1 MALAVMFVALE
12 WTQREKEDNSDIFKA
27 PDIVLDQEQIPI
39 TMPEKK
45 TVPPPPAAVSNA
57 DVIEIVE
64 NDSEEPED
72 VMASVE
78 DNVEWHDMDEVE
90 VFELEPEPEVE
101 EIFMVVEDAPEFPGG
116 TEALLKYLREHIKY
130 PPICR
135 ENNIQGRVLV
145 SFVVNKD
152 GSIVDPEIVKG
163 VNPSLDKEALR
174 VIAGMP
180 NWKPGK
186 QRGKEVRVKFTV
198 PVNFRLN
205 FCIWNGRLYT
215 ALCHDK
221 DSPVRGRIRVY
232 GEELDFIAETS
243 LPKDA
248 DGITCIGGVL
258 YVGLGPAGTPAEPYR
273 GNWFCKYDAT
283 TLKPLCGPFRVDH
296 GCDCCSGVQNL
307 CTDGENVY
315 MNVYCPDETADTPN
329 FIVFDRAQDS
339 RRMAEAHEDIGT
351 PSLAG
356 HPYRHQAHPRE
367 GTELRMD
374 RRIRQAGQDR
384 GYRYDRTQGLRVRG
398 QFEDEAHQRSD
409 AVLRRDRGFLQT
421 TGGEGRHGTNQTE
434 ARQQGGAP
442 RQGRC
447 GDRRQEIL
455 PPGRMKIPPVPRRVN
470 DFRIR
475 TSCLWPV
482 PGP

>member
-1 MALAVMFVALE
+1 MEIKKSERADLERGKSTSLLIGFVMALAVMFVALE

-90 VFELEPEPEVE
+90 VFELEPEPEEE

-152 GSIVDPEIVKG
+152 GSIVEPEIVKG

-205 FCIWNGRLYT
+205 
-215 ALCHDK
+215 
-221 DSPVRGRIRVY
+221 
-232 GEELDFIAETS
+232 
-243 LPKDA
+243 
-248 DGITCIGGVL
+248 
-258 YVGLGPAGTPAEPYR
+258 
-273 GNWFCKYDAT
+273 
-283 TLKPLCGPFRVDH
+283 
-296 GCDCCSGVQNL
+296 
-307 CTDGENVY
+307 
-315 MNVYCPDETADTPN
+315 
-329 FIVFDRAQDS
+329 
-339 RRMAEAHEDIGT
+339 
-351 PSLAG
+351 
-356 HPYRHQAHPRE
+356 
-367 GTELRMD
+367 
-374 RRIRQAGQDR
+374 
-384 GYRYDRTQGLRVRG
+384 
-398 QFEDEAHQRSD
+398 
-409 AVLRRDRGFLQT
+409 
-421 TGGEGRHGTNQTE
+421 
-434 ARQQGGAP
+434 
-442 RQGRC
+442 
-447 GDRRQEIL
+447 
-455 PPGRMKIPPVPRRVN
+455 
-470 DFRIR
+470 
-475 TSCLWPV
+475 
-482 PGP
+482 